1 MDIRRLEGYVDK
13 FNKDFKFEDQVI
25 YKNKKSLE
33 VWLNPSLN
41 NVKNIIKNAQD
52 EVDLNA
58 RNLIKDKEENN
69 NKAEVKVEEKKEI
82 YTKVNGT
89 VNKNEV
95 NVKEDDQKAKVEN
108 KSEDSN
114 TSSANSSPVKPKP
127 VIAKTKPVPK
137 SNFA

>member
-1 MDIRRLEGYVDK
+1 
-13 FNKDFKFEDQVI
+13 
-25 YKNKKSLE
+25 
-33 VWLNPSLN
+33 LNPSLN

-52 EVDLNA
+52 EANLNA